1 MHISA
6 YGKDHGGFIMEQ
18 AITSAA
24 AQVIIAIVPIV
35 GIAIGGIILFFFILW
50 RHHEIKLQIKT
61 GTFVPNKVNL
71 KAFSLLAGLLLT
83 GIGIMLVLVFA
94 VLDGFSYS
102 ILGGLIPAVIGI
114 CLLVFYKIYPEFHE
128 NNHI

>member
-1 MHISA
+1 
-6 YGKDHGGFIMEQ
+6 MEQ

-35 GIAIGGIILFFFILW
+35 GIAIGGIVLFFYILW

-61 GTFVPNKVNL
+61 GTFVPNRISL

-83 GIGIMLVLVFA
+83 GIGVMISIVFA
-94 VLDGFSYS
+94 ALDGFSYS

-114 CLLVFYKIYPEFHE
+114 SLLIFYKIYPEFHE
-128 NNHI
+128 KNKS